1 MSTTGFP
8 YLPQEDVVAA
18 AWHVLA
24 GARSRG
30 PGTPLRLRS
39 GPPVRESRRTVVPF
53 APVPRLP

>member
-1 MSTTGFP
+1 MSTTGFL

-30 PGTPLRLRS
+30 LGTPLRLRS
-39 GPPVRESRRTVVPF
+39 GPPVWE
-53 APVPRLP
+53 

>member
-30 PGTPLRLRS
+30 PGTPLRLRT
-39 GPPVRESRRTVVPF
+39 GPPVWEWVETVVPF